1 MRVRVNQGV
10 LKPLRK
16 VSPVYPEAAR
26 NAGIQGTV
34 VLKILIGT
42 DSRVKKVEPVSGDP
56 ALVQSAI
63 EAVEQWTYQP
73 LTVKGAP
80 VEVDTQVDVQF
91 RHQ

>member
-1 MRVRVNQGV
+1 M
-10 LKPLRK
+10 RK